1 MTAFTLLHT
10 GISILPVGLGL
21 AAFARHGK
29 IDPKTRL
36 GKWYIGTMIAGA
48 VSGFGFIWT
57 LGFTPGQALGLVTLA
72 LLAVGT
78 LTLRGHWRDSGYL
91 QTAALSASY
100 FMLMVFTTTEAL
112 KRFPASR
119 PFASG
124 PADPS
129 LIPVRLALV
138 ALFAIGVAYQ
148 LLTMRLANRSSVRL
162 DRILAAERRAA

>member
-1 MTAFTLLHT
+1 MNAFTLLHT
-10 GISILPVGLGL
+10 AISILPIGFGL
-21 AAFARHGK
+21 AAFARDGK

-36 GKWYIGTMIAGA
+36 GKWYIGTMIAGS

-57 LGFTPGQALGLVTLA
+57 LGFTPGQVLGIVTLA

-78 LTLRGHWRDSGYL
+78 LTLRGQWRESGYL
-91 QTAALSASY
+91 QTVALSASY

-112 KRFPASR
+112 KRFPVSR

-124 PADPS
+124 PSDPS

-138 ALFAIGVAYQ
+138 ALFAIGVSYQ
-148 LLTMRLANRSSVRL
+148 LITIRLSRRSSLRL
-162 DRILAAERRAA
+162 DRILAAERRVA